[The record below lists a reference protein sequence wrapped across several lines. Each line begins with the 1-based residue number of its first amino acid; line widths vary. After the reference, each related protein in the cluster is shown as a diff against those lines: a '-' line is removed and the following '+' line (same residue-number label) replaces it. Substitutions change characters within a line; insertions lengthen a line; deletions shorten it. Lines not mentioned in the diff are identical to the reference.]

1 MILRT
6 IAKSRWTIK
15 SRVQLKPN
23 QCFFF
28 PNFLHMWQSSHKRFN
43 MNDKDPIEGFT
54 LMVKIFKKN
63 INFFKKLAKKIAL
76 CNKNLVKIPLSLGA
90 T

>member
-1 MILRT
+1 
-6 IAKSRWTIK
+6 
-15 SRVQLKPN
+15 
-23 QCFFF
+23 
-28 PNFLHMWQSSHKRFN
+28 